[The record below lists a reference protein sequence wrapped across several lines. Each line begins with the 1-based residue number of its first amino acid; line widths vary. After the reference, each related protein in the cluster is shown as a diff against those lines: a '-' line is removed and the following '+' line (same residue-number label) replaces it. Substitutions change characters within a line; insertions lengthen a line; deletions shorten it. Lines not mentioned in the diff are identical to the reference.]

1 MYIGI
6 FHVYKRFTSEH
17 AKKTQKPAS
26 AGNAQQ
32 GRLPC
37 RNFPEKDSLR
47 LPVLQTNPA
56 KKTYGRISNIIKL
69 EKPDVLS
76 SRYGKAFEKAVL
88 ILLKAREVAVAIRTF
103 IEHYGEPHTGAFA
116 KLMKLAPWARKVV
129 EAEPAPPVTLQ
140 IDGVTVTA
148 QADFLVK
155 YADGRRELVELKSH
169 ILKKDEW
176 KTKAE
181 WSLATKIMRMLYRKA
196 GYDYPIR
203 LIYFVEKDG
212 VVKPEEEVFI
222 YPKGRERR

>member
-1 MYIGI
+1 MD
-6 FHVYKRFTSEH
+6 FAKRL
-17 AKKTQKPAS
+17 K
-26 AGNAQQ
+26 
-32 GRLPC
+32 
-37 RNFPEKDSLR
+37 
-47 LPVLQTNPA
+47 V
-56 KKTYGRISNIIKL
+56 RISDIVRL
-69 EKPDVLS
+69 EKPDALS

-88 ILLKAREVAVAIRTF
+88 VLLKARDAVAAIRTF

-116 KLMKLAPWARKVV
+116 KLMKLTPWARKVV
-129 EAEPAPPVTLQ
+129 EVEPAPPVVFQ

-169 ILKKDEW
+169 ILRKEEW

-181 WSLATKIMRMLYRKA
+181 WSLATKIMRMLYRRA
-196 GYDYPIR
+196 GYDYPVR

-222 YPKGRERR
+222 YPKDGKDDETLLNVLRERIKKTVSR